1 MENME
6 NTEMIAVLH
15 LKAGGLEPVVEV
27 LPHTLEN
34 LQGLVGGWLD
44 VVRAG
49 SYLPKTLA
57 NTVLSKYDIWV
68 NDEGLINNL
77 PFNICLNV
85 QELMAKRYDYAG
97 ILAGDIFLAGHD
109 DECNTTSVQMED
121 VPELKRVLQSLIL
134 VNPER
139 EAKLQRSIAG
149 LDGEDDKY
157 V

>member
-1 MENME
+1 ME

-49 SYLPKTLA
+49 SYLPDELA
-57 NTVLSKYDIWV
+57 HTALAKYDVWV
-68 NDEGLINNL
+68 NDEGLVNNL

-85 QELMAKRYDYAG
+85 QALTEKRYEYAG
-97 ILAGDIFLAGHD
+97 ILAGDIFLAGCD
-109 DECNTTSVQMED
+109 DEGNTTSIQLED
-121 VPELKRVLQSLIL
+121 VPDLKRVLQTLMLS
-134 VNPER
+134 NPER
-139 EAKLQRSIAG
+139 KEKLQRSIAMI
-149 LDGEDDKY
+149 DR
-157 V
+157 

>member
-6 NTEMIAVLH
+6 NTMITVLH
-15 LKAGGLEPVVEV
+15 LKAGDLEPVVEV
-27 LPHTLEN
+27 LPHTLKN
-34 LQGLVGGWLD
+34 LQGLVGGSLD

-49 SYLPKTLA
+49 GYLPDELA
-57 NTVLSKYDIWV
+57 HTALAKYDIWV

-85 QELMAKRYDYAG
+85 QALTEKRYDYAG

-109 DECNTTSVQMED
+109 DDGNTTSIQLED
-121 VPELKRVLQSLIL
+121 VPELKRVLQTSMLT
-134 VNPER
+134 NQER
-139 EAKLQRSIAG
+139 QEKLQSFMEVS
-149 LDGEDDKY
+149 DN

>member
-15 LKAGGLEPVVEV
+15 LKAGDLEPVIEII
-27 LPHTLEN
+27 PHTLKN
-34 LQGLVGGWLD
+34 LQTLVGGWLD

-49 SYLPKTLA
+49 NYLPETLA
-57 NTVLSKYDIWV
+57 DTALAKYDIWV

-109 DECNTTSVQMED
+109 DEGSTTSIQMED
-121 VPELKRVLQSLIL
+121 MPELKRVLQGLMLS
-134 VNPER
+134 NPER
-139 EAKLQRSIAG
+139 KAKLQRSMAMI
-149 LDGEDDKY
+149 DR
-157 V
+157 